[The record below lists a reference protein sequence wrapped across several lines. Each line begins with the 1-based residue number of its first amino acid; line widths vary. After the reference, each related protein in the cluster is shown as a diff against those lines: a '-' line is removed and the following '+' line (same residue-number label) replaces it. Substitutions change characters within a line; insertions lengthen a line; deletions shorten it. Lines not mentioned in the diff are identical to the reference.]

1 MVVKNELMKTVAIK
15 TIGCKLNQYET
26 QLIGEQF
33 LRRGYRWVSF
43 GEKAD
48 VYVINT
54 CTVTARADYSSRQ
67 AISRARRLTEES
79 RAGANGSPL
88 IVATGCYA
96 EVAPH
101 RLSSLRG
108 VDLVVGNDHKDRLA
122 QIVEESSRMG
132 WEPTRSIPSPPERNR
147 TSMVS
152 LPISGMRGYTRA
164 FIKIQDGCNFSCSYC
179 IIPRAR
185 GSEVS
190 KPFELVLE
198 EAGRLAD
205 SGYREIVLTGIHI
218 GRYGDGK
225 LNLTRLLEKLLSRN
239 PLVRFRLSS
248 IEPQEVSGELLQL
261 LSAHRNLCPHLH
273 LAIQS
278 ADEKVI
284 KAMNR
289 HYTPQFLGELLEA
302 IVAKV
307 PGVTLGA
314 DFIVGFPGETKEEFL
329 NTLSFVKKSPL
340 AYLHVFSYSDRPGT
354 AASAFENKVTPE
366 EKSERSRELI
376 ALGRSRRRE
385 HLLRFLGREL
395 EVLIESRRHRQTGL
409 LTGISDNYLRVVLE
423 GSDDLK
429 RQIVKVNAQ
438 RLLDGELLGEVVQD
452 GG

>member
-1 MVVKNELMKTVAIK
+1 
-15 TIGCKLNQYET
+15 
-26 QLIGEQF
+26 
-33 LRRGYRWVSF
+33 
-43 GEKAD
+43 
-48 VYVINT
+48 
-54 CTVTARADYSSRQ
+54 
-67 AISRARRLTEES
+67 
-79 RAGANGSPL
+79 
-88 IVATGCYA
+88 TGCYA

-132 WEPTRSIPSPPERNR
+132 WEPTRSIPSPPRRNR

-278 ADEKVI
+278 ADGEVI

-289 HYTPQFLGELLEA
+289 HYTPEFLRQLLER
-302 IVAKV
+302 IVVRV
-307 PGVTLGA
+307 PGITVGA
-314 DFIVGFPGETKEEFL
+314 DFIVGFPGETKEQFL
-329 NTLSFVKKSPL
+329 NTLSFVKRSPL

-366 EKSERSRELI
+366 EKSGRSRELI
-376 ALGRSRRRE
+376 ALGRSKRRE
-385 HLLRFLGREL
+385 HLLRFRGREL
-395 EVLIESRRHRQTGL
+395 EVLIESRRHRQTSL

-423 GSDDLK
+423 GADELQ
-429 RQIVKVNAQ
+429 RQIGKGNAQ

>member
-26 QLIGEQF
+26 QLMGEQF

-43 GEKAD
+43 GERAD

-67 AISRARRLTEES
+67 AVSRARRLTEES

-88 IVATGCYA
+88 IVVTGCYA

-101 RLSSLRG
+101 RLSSLPG
-108 VDLVVGNDHKDRLA
+108 VDLVVGNDHKEHLA
-122 QIVEESSRMG
+122 QLVEESSRMER
-132 WEPTRSIPSPPERNR
+132 EPTRLVPSPPGRNR
-147 TSMVS
+147 S
-152 LPISGMRGYTRA
+152 LAASPPISGMRGYTRA

-179 IIPRAR
+179 IIPKAR
-185 GSEVS
+185 GSEIS
-190 KPFELVLE
+190 KPFGLVLE
-198 EAGRLAD
+198 EAARLAD

-218 GRYGDGK
+218 GRYHGGESG
-225 LNLTRLLEKLLSRN
+225 LTTLLDKLLRLN
-239 PLVRFRLSS
+239 PHTRFRLSS
-248 IEPQEVSGELLQL
+248 IEPEEVRPELIQL
-261 LSAHRNLCPHLH
+261 LSTHTNLCPHLH

-284 KAMNR
+284 EAMNR
-289 HYTPQFLGELLEA
+289 HYTPEFLRQLLER
-302 IVAKV
+302 IVVRV
-307 PGVTLGA
+307 PGITLGA
-314 DFIVGFPGETKEEFL
+314 DFIVGFPGETKEQFL
-329 NTLSFVKKSPL
+329 NTLSFVKRSPL
-340 AYLHVFSYSDRPGT
+340 AYLHVFSYSDRPQT

-385 HLLRFLGREL
+385 HLLRFRGREL

-423 GSDDLK
+423 GPDDLK

-438 RLLDGELLGEVVQD
+438 RLLDGELLGGVVQD

>member
-26 QLIGEQF
+26 QLMGEQF

-43 GEKAD
+43 GERAD

-67 AISRARRLTEES
+67 AVSRARRLTEES

-88 IVATGCYA
+88 IVVTGCYA

-132 WEPTRSIPSPPERNR
+132 REPTRLVPSPPGRNR
-147 TSMVS
+147 S
-152 LPISGMRGYTRA
+152 LAASPPISGMRGYTRA

-198 EAGRLAD
+198 EAQKLAQ

-218 GRYGDGK
+218 GRYHDGESS
-225 LNLTRLLEKLLSRN
+225 LTTLLDKLLRLN
-239 PLVRFRLSS
+239 PHTRFRLSS
-248 IEPQEVSGELLQL
+248 IEPEEVRPELIQL
-261 LSAHRNLCPHLH
+261 LSTHRNLCPHLH

-284 KAMNR
+284 EAMNR
-289 HYTPQFLGELLEA
+289 HYTPEFLRQLLER
-302 IVAKV
+302 IVVRV
-307 PGVTLGA
+307 PGITLGA
-314 DFIVGFPGETKEEFL
+314 DFIVGFPGETKEQFL
-329 NTLSFVKKSPL
+329 NTLSFVKRSPL

-354 AASAFENKVTPE
+354 AALAFENKVTPE

-385 HLLRFLGREL
+385 HLERFRGREL

-423 GSDDLK
+423 GPDDLK

-438 RLLDGELLGEVVQD
+438 RLLDGELLGGVVQD